1 MSKAK
6 MAKFQ
11 GKEYKQIDD
20 EWEIKENATSM
31 TFAGEEVGAAP
42 AEGTAKAATV
52 AGYIIDV
59 QLAYNKEDDVYPCFA
74 EFFKIAKKSVDF
86 KAYTAARK
94 DAEEGA
100 DEDENVDDIIPK
112 YTQKQ
117 WDDVPLGEKFEL
129 LEPSMDLSAE
139 FDVEMDD
146 FGKFAEKMKEFGIEI
161 PENLRDDLKA

>member
-11 GKEYKQIDD
+11 GKEYKQLD
-20 EWEIKENATSM
+20 ENWEVKDGSTSM
-31 TFAGEEVGAAP
+31 TYAGEEIQAAP
-42 AEGTAKAATV
+42 AEGAKAATV

-59 QLAYNKEDDVYPCFA
+59 QIAFNKEDSAYPCFA

-94 DAEEGA
+94 DAESSA

-117 WDDVPLGEKFEL
+117 WDELPLGEKFEL

-146 FGKFAEKMKEFGIEI
+146 FDKFAEKIKEFGIEI
-161 PENLRDDLKA
+161 PASLKDDLKA